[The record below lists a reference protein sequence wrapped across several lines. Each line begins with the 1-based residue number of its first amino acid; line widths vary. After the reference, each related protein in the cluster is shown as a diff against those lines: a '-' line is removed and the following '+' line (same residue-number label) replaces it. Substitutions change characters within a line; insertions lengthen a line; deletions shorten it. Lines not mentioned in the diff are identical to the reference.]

1 MALSGGSIFF
11 FLPLQIEARLR
22 SGSNKLMLEGDGF
35 SVQNICTLCVHD
47 GVPSPN
53 VYFTRCNFSKIF
65 SGFLRSFRG
74 VVYDDREKRSQ
85 AKKTG
90 SPAGMSEAP
99 PRLQMLDCAALRFV
113 RPEALFQGV
122 DYLFS
127 TLVYKTL
134 DQYLEAPL
142 FWPSFFHIFSTL
154 FT

>member
-1 MALSGGSIFF
+1 M
-11 FLPLQIEARLR
+11 
-22 SGSNKLMLEGDGF
+22 
-35 SVQNICTLCVHD
+35 QNICTLCVHD

-53 VYFTRCNFSKIF
+53 VYFTRCNFSKIL

-90 SPAGMSEAP
+90 SPAGMSVAP

-127 TLVYKTL
+127 TLVYKTFGSSAFL
-134 DQYLEAPL
+134 AFLL
-142 FWPSFFHIFSTL
+142 SHIFNAFHVKHFL
-154 FT
+154 RFLANDDQPFAKLKGVHMCCFRKCLV

>member
-1 MALSGGSIFF
+1 MALSGGNIFF

-53 VYFTRCNFSKIF
+53 VYFTLCNFSKIL

-90 SPAGMSEAP
+90 SPAGMSVAP

-142 FWPSFFHIFSTL
+142 FLPSFFHIFSTL
-154 FT
+154 FM